1 MNKKKVEL
9 LAPAGDLERLIVAA
23 EYGAD
28 AVYFGENRFGL
39 RSGVGFTLEDIRK
52 GIQYLHDRGKKAY
65 ITVNIIPHNDDFKG
79 LNDYV
84 AFLRDNG
91 ADGIILSDP
100 GVLSVVKE
108 VAPDV
113 DVHLSTQANAV
124 NLRSILFW
132 YRQGIKRIVIAR
144 ELSLAEISYISQNIP
159 DDLEIE
165 AFVHGAMC
173 ISYSGRCLLSMYMT
187 GRDANK
193 GECAHPCR
201 WEYAL
206 YEAKRP
212 GEYFPIEEDERGTY
226 ILNSKDLCMIQY
238 IPQMIDAGIN
248 SFKIEGRNKSSY
260 YVATVVGAYRKALD
274 EYYKKPE
281 AYVFKEQWLDE
292 LKKAS
297 YREFT
302 TGFYL
307 GKPYESQNYKT
318 SSYIRNYDF
327 VGMVLDYN
335 ENTGLATI
343 EQRNRIFK
351 GDKVEII
358 GPYRDYFEQVIE
370 EMYDEEGN
378 SIDVA
383 PHPQQL
389 FKIKV
394 KNRVKPYDMLRR
406 KKV

>member
-1 MNKKKVEL
+1 MKINKVEL

-28 AVYFGENRFGL
+28 AVYFGENKYGL
-39 RSGVGFTLEDIRK
+39 RSGVGFDLRDIQK
-52 GIQYLHDRGKKAY
+52 GIQYLHYRGKKAY
-65 ITVNIIPHNDDFKG
+65 ITVNIIPHDDDFKG
-79 LNDYV
+79 LNEYIV
-84 AFLRDNG
+84 FLKDNG

-100 GVLSVVKE
+100 GILSLVRE
-108 VAPDV
+108 IAPEIP
-113 DVHLSTQANAV
+113 VHLSTQANAV
-124 NLRSILFW
+124 NLRSVLFW
-132 YRQGIKRIVIAR
+132 YSQGIKRIIMAR
-144 ELSLAEISYISQNIP
+144 ELSLEEINYISKNVP
-159 DDLEIE
+159 EDLEIE
-165 AFVHGAMC
+165 AFIHGAMC

-201 WEYAL
+201 WEYVL
-206 YEAKRP
+206 YESKRP
-212 GEYFPIEEDERGTY
+212 GEYFPIEEDEKGTY

-238 IPQMIDAGIN
+238 IPQMIKAGIK

-274 EYYKKPE
+274 EYLRNPE
-281 AYVFKEQWLDE
+281 SYEFNEQWLDE

-302 TGFYL
+302 TAFYL
-307 GKPYESQNYKT
+307 GKPQQSQNYES

-327 VGMVLDYN
+327 VGMIVDYD
-335 ENTGLATI
+335 EHTGLATV
-343 EQRNRIFK
+343 EQRNRVFK

-370 EMYDEEGN
+370 EMYDKEGN
-378 SIDVA
+378 PINVA

-389 FKIKV
+389 FKIRVINK
-394 KNRVKPYDMLRR
+394 VKPYDMVRR